1 MDPYLTLVLVL
12 LVFSLMQGGLSLMRR
27 EPLSGRQVAETLL
40 AGVVIMAIA
49 RAAEAPPPAVLFFMV
64 LYLVTM
70 RARILVDIAN
80 GLARRGR
87 VGVASRLYDLALK
100 LATVPVERLTVRA
113 NQGAVLLQ
121 QGQVD
126 RAVGVFEDILKA
138 PAALGVRLEAA
149 CRCNLGL
156 AYLRQGRVGQGRAQL
171 HETVDLLPGSLY
183 AQRARLALRRLE
195 GEGPREG

>member
-12 LVFSLMQGGLSLMRR
+12 LVFALMQGGLSLMRR

-40 AGVVIMAIA
+40 AGVMIIAIA
-49 RAAEAPPPAVLFFMV
+49 GLAGAPPPAVLFFMA

-80 GLARRGR
+80 ALARRGR
-87 VGVASRLYDLALK
+87 VGVASRLYDLALR

-126 RAVGVFEDILKA
+126 RAVGIFEDILKV

-195 GEGPREG
+195 GEGSRED

>member
-1 MDPYLTLVLVL
+1 MDPYLTLILVL
-12 LVFSLMQGGLSLMRR
+12 LVFVLLQGGLSLLRR
-27 EPLSGRQVAETLL
+27 EPLSGRQVTEALL
-40 AGVVIMAIA
+40 AGVVILAIA
-49 RAAEAPPPAVLFFMV
+49 RLAGAPPPAVLFFIA
-64 LYLVTM
+64 LYLLTM

-80 GLARRGR
+80 SLARQGR
-87 VGVASRLYDLALK
+87 VKVAGRLYDLALK

-113 NQGAVLLQ
+113 NQGALLLQ

-126 RAVGVFEDILKA
+126 QAVGVFEDVLKV

-156 AYLRQGRVGQGRAQL
+156 AYLRQGRVGLGRAQL

-195 GEGPREG
+195 AEEPPQA